1 MRFKITKKNWM
12 RIHTYLSLF
21 FLPAC
26 LIYVITG
33 VGFIFDFKADA
44 GANIYEFTISE
55 IPPSRDAYN
64 GRIKIQYHFIRAN
77 RYAILQEKP
86 KSRAFDIYTW
96 GNHHSNRG
104 GS

>member
-33 VGFIFDFKADA
+33 VGFIFGFKADA
-44 GANIYEFTISE
+44 GTNIYEFTISE
-55 IPPSRDAYN
+55 IPQDKEAIEN
-64 GRIKIQYHFIRAN
+64 FIIQIAR
-77 RYAILQEKP
+77 K
-86 KSRAFDIYTW
+86 
-96 GNHHSNRG
+96 
-104 GS
+104 